1 MFAVGPSIA
10 FKRPAFVGRCFCGG
24 LMWWYG
30 DIAEWFPCR
39 WFPIS
44 YLLSVVPYCNLYF
57 HGLASIFENICAL
70 ALFKHSKSSWCIL
83 SCISQDCQVSYEPQ
97 VAVFDDCNN
106 VFLYSGTSIQ
116 NQQTSLVHSS
126 GNVAHIIKNR
136 WLVYCAM
143 DIDYETTKYE
153 TSCDSGLEVWKT

>member
-1 MFAVGPSIA
+1 MGLRSTCDCVSVQLCERACTQCFIRALSNASYLLVVMNNMLPMFAVGPSIA

-39 WFPIS
+39 WFPSS

-70 ALFKHSKSSWCIL
+70 ALFNHSKSSWCIL

-116 NQQTSLVHSS
+116 N
-126 GNVAHIIKNR
+126 
-136 WLVYCAM
+136 
-143 DIDYETTKYE
+143 E
-153 TSCDSGLEVWKT
+153 